1 MSLEPFAD
9 GVWVAHAPQKLLGW
23 QLGTRMTVLRL
34 ADGSL
39 LIHSPIEL
47 DQALKSEIEALGPV
61 GHIVAPNLF
70 HHLYVGGAASAF
82 PDAKLHGARGLRK
95 KRPDLRFDAVL
106 GEQPEPSWRGS
117 LETLEIKGSLL
128 EETVFWHRPSRALV
142 SADLIENFDGA
153 DDWWTR
159 LYLKVGGIDGKI
171 GLSRMLRLAY
181 RNRKQ
186 ARHDIDALLD
196 WDFERIVL
204 AHGDPIESGGAQA
217 LREAYHWLKA

>member
-1 MSLEPFAD
+1 MSLLPFAD
-9 GVWVAHAPQKLLGW
+9 GVWIAHAPQKFLGW

-47 DQALKSEIEALGPV
+47 DETLKSEIEALGPV

-70 HHLYVGGAASAF
+70 HHLYAGDAASAF

-95 KRPDLRFDAVL
+95 KRPDLRLNAVL
-106 GEQPEPSWRGS
+106 GAQREPSWQGT

-128 EETVFWHRPSRALV
+128 EETVFLHQPSRTLV
-142 SADLIENFDGA
+142 SADLVENFGGA

-159 LYLKVGGIDGKI
+159 VYLKVGGIDGKI

-196 WDFERIVL
+196 WDLERIVL
-204 AHGDPIESGGAQA
+204 AHGAPIESGAADA
-217 LREAYHWLKA
+217 LREAYRWLRA